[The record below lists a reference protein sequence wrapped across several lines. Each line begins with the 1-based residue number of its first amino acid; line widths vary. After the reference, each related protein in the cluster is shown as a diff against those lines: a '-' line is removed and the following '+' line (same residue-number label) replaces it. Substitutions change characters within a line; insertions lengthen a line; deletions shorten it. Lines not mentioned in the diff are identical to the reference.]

1 MSATAPAASAA
12 SSSASKKTNTP
23 AGGHFLFE
31 SQHEAFRAEVR
42 RFVENELDPYSD
54 AWDQAGRIPRSVFAR
69 AGAAGLFGLAVPK
82 EYGGIGADCRTSLVM
97 AEETSRCR
105 SRGVAMGFGAH
116 AAIAMPHLV
125 RFGTDEQKRRYL
137 PDLVA
142 GTKISALGVTEPTAG
157 SNVAGMKTI
166 ATRNGQGW
174 LLRGEKMYITNSL
187 NADLFF
193 VAAKTDPAAGHRGM
207 SMFLVERKLPGFQVE
222 EMRGK
227 LGRRASDTGH
237 LTFSDCQIPA
247 DALLGAENQGFYQ
260 IMQCFENERL
270 MIAGGCVGAA
280 DMVLEETL
288 HYVKER
294 AMGPGT
300 LADMQVTK
308 QRLAKSAMELEAAR
322 QLTYYCAWR
331 VVRGIPSLKE
341 VAMAKAQ
348 ASETA
353 FRIVDDCL
361 QLHGGSGYFDS
372 VVERA
377 YRDIRLDRIGGGATE
392 VMYEIIAKQMGI

>member
-1 MSATAPAASAA
+1 MSATATAAGT
-12 SSSASKKTNTP
+12 SSSASKNSGTP
-23 AGGHFLFE
+23 ASAHFLFE
-31 SQHEAFRAEVR
+31 PEHEAFRAEVR
-42 RFVENELDPYSD
+42 RFVESELDPYAD
-54 AWDQAGRIPRSVFAR
+54 AWDRAGRIPRSVFAR
-69 AGAAGLFGLAVPK
+69 VGAAGLFGLMAPK
-82 EYGGIGADCRTSLVM
+82 EYGGIGGDCRNSVVM
-97 AEETSRCR
+97 AEEMSRCQ
-105 SRGVAMGFGAH
+105 SRGTAMGIGAH
-116 AAIAMPHLV
+116 AGIAMPHLV
-125 RFGTDEQKRRYL
+125 RFGTDEQKQRYL

-142 GTKISALGVTEPTAG
+142 GTRIAALGVTEPLAG
-157 SNVAGMKTI
+157 SNVAGMKTT

-193 VAAKTDPAAGHRGM
+193 IAAKTDPAAGYRGI
-207 SMFLVERKLPGFQVE
+207 SMFLVDRKTPGFQVE

-227 LGRRASDTGH
+227 LGRLASDTGH
-237 LTFSDCQIPA
+237 LTFTDCQIPA
-247 DALLGAENQGFYQ
+247 DALLGDEHQGFYQ

-270 MIAGGCVGAA
+270 MIAAGCIGVA
-280 DMVLEETL
+280 DVVLEETL
-288 HYVKER
+288 AYVKGR
-294 AMGPGT
+294 KMGAGT

-348 ASETA
+348 ASESA
-353 FRIVDDCL
+353 FGIVDDCL